1 MNVNMFNTNKF
12 MKNRKALR
20 NMYLEKLIKEKQ
32 INKMIE
38 YTNQLLIETQYKL
51 ENNTTET
58 ITDEKNLTTQIIS
71 DEKISDEKN
80 LTTQIIS
87 DEKISE
93 QKISDEIISDEII
106 SDEIISDE
114 IISEQKISDEIISEQ
129 KISDEIISEQKKE
142 PDIYTYKNNV
152 LEWSTDYQKEPDK
165 YMARL
170 IEIINK
176 ILNNDIDNFTYRD
189 LIKDDSKITP
199 SEDIFLAIEN
209 SKIHHIPVESNI
221 SDIMYNVKIPLSILE
236 NKNDQIIKSND
247 RVVELEND
255 NNSNISDTDS
265 NSIDSNKTEDKK
277 DKKISFNFNKINKIN
292 NGSQNDKNIIT
303 KDTLIDKL
311 NSLVKKVNDKVE
323 TEISKD
329 VFMISQ
335 SITEKSSENIVN
347 IICSMILDKIEKV
360 IG

>member
-1 MNVNMFNTNKF
+1 

-71 DEKISDEKN
+71 DEIISDEKN

-87 DEKISE
+87 E
-93 QKISDEIISDEII
+93 QIISDEII

-114 IISEQKISDEIISEQ
+114 IISEQ
-129 KISDEIISEQKKE
+129 IISEQKKE

-152 LEWSTDYQKEPDK
+152 LEWSTDYHKEPDK

-255 NNSNISDTDS
+255 NNSNSNSNISDTDS

-292 NGSQNDKNIIT
+292 NGSQNDKNVIT
-303 KDTLIDKL
+303 PNTLMNKL
-311 NSLVKKVNDKVE
+311 NSLVKKVNDRVE

-329 VFMISQ
+329 IFMISQ
-335 SITEKSSENIVN
+335 YASEKPSSENIFN
-347 IICSMILDKIEKV
+347 IICSMVLDKIERV